1 MELLSLAA
9 KPEMPMSGYKN
20 EQHRVVSGG
29 RQYHFVSYDGKP
41 AHPRT
46 GEPATGPMWYL
57 MRAGKRWPVMPQ
69 VLDAPEA
76 DVTRALR
83 AWLKS
88 QGMD

>member
-1 MELLSLAA
+1 
-9 KPEMPMSGYKN
+9 MSAYKN

-29 RQYHFVSYDGKP
+29 RQFHFVSYDGK
-41 AHPRT
+41 ALNART

-69 VLDAPEA
+69 VPGAPES
-76 DVTRALR
+76 DVARGLH

-88 QGMD
+88 EGLDASDPASK

>member
-1 MELLSLAA
+1 
-9 KPEMPMSGYKN
+9 MSGYKN

-41 AHPRT
+41 AHART

-69 VLDAPEA
+69 VPDASA
-76 DVTRALR
+76 SDVTAALR
-83 AWLKS
+83 AWLKA